1 MCLIFNIIRIIF
13 YIDGINFLSLFSR
26 IKNIVRSNLNCK
38 NSNYSNDF
46 VFEDNSAFE
55 NTYSEPKESY
65 AQPEDP
71 AVQKEREYYANLEVA
86 YGANFDDIKASYKR
100 LLKKYHPDKFYGD
113 EKKLQ
118 IAQDVVKKLN
128 VAYNYFEEKYNK

>member
-1 MCLIFNIIRIIF
+1 M
-13 YIDGINFLSLFSR
+13 
-26 IKNIVRSNLNCK
+26 NCK

-65 AQPEDP
+65 VQTEDP

-86 YGANFDDIKASYKR
+86 YGASFDEIKASYKR

-118 IAQDVVKKLN
+118 IAQDVV
-128 VAYNYFEEKYNK
+128 